1 MNWAVLMSLQ
11 QSLKSIMDSEALKG
25 MAAPT
30 RNAFTQPGS
39 NVAHLS
45 AQVSWW
51 SFWMVIPFIL
61 IAYIG
66 LVYIMIRFRDKGDGR
81 QAADFHEH
89 NFLEFCW
96 TVIPLII
103 VVVVAVHSYGPL
115 HFMEFGGNHPDVTI
129 NVVGH
134 QFFWEFKY
142 PQYGIDLSNAT
153 LVLPANKVVD
163 LDLTSVDVIHGF
175 FVPGLG
181 IQEDALPGRIT
192 NLWFKAQPGYYK
204 GQCDQLCGQ
213 GHSGMLIE
221 VQILP
226 DKEFQQWLATHRSQP
241 APAKKTKAAA
251 ASAMLRL
258 PGRTA
263 VRGEV
268 GQ

>member
-1 MNWAVLMSLQ
+1 MNWAFLMFFQ
-11 QSLKSIMDSEALKG
+11 QSLKSIMESKALKG

-30 RNAFTQPGS
+30 RNAFTTPGS
-39 NVAHLS
+39 NLARLAAH
-45 AQVSWW
+45 VSWW
-51 SFWMVIPFIL
+51 SFWMVFPFIL
-61 IAYIG
+61 IAYVG
-66 LVYIMIRFRDKGDGR
+66 LIFVMIRFRDKGDGR
-81 QAADFHEH
+81 KPAGFNEH
-89 NFLEFCW
+89 HFLEFCW
-96 TVIPLII
+96 TIIPLI
-103 VVVVAVHSYGPL
+103 VVVTVALHSYGPL
-115 HFMEFGGNHPDVTI
+115 HFMEYGGNQPAITI
-129 NVVGH
+129 DVVGH

-204 GQCDQLCGQ
+204 GQCDQLCGT

-226 DKEFQQWLATHRSQP
+226 DAEFQQWLATHRSIP
-241 APAKKTKAAA
+241 KPPA
-251 ASAMLRL
+251 ASAKASTAALHLRAPL
-258 PGRTA
+258 GGGA
-263 VRGEV
+263 
-268 GQ
+268 Q